1 MVQFPFD
8 TTFCSH
14 KFAHYIF
21 LIWKLFDSRTL
32 GWCRLLKSF
41 VPEELKL
48 LQALV
53 KLRETSSSQKEA
65 GRLIS
70 SLTFRFPHETG
81 HSK

>member
-1 MVQFPFD
+1 MVQLLFD
-8 TTFCSH
+8 TRFYSH

-21 LIWKLFDSRTL
+21 QIWKLFDGRTL

-48 LQALV
+48 MKALV
-53 KLRETSSSQKEA
+53 KPKGTLPTHREA

-70 SLTFRFPHETG
+70 SLTFRSPHETG
-81 HSK
+81 HPK

>member
-1 MVQFPFD
+1 MVQLLFD
-8 TTFCSH
+8 TRFYSH

-21 LIWKLFDSRTL
+21 QIWKLFDGRTL

-48 LQALV
+48 LQVLV

-65 GRLIS
+65 DRLTS
-70 SLTFRFPHETG
+70 SLTFRFPQETG
-81 HSK
+81 HPK